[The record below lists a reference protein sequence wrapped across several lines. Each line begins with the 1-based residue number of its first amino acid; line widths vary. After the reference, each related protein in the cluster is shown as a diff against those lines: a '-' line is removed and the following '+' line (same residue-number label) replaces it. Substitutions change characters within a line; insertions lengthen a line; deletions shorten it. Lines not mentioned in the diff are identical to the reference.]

1 MSEKRATR
9 RIAYGRVTLE
19 YVDGVAYRIEHPLED
34 AIRDGILA
42 EQRGPGAGERVHVTS
57 ARPPTTIDHVSKVL
71 DARGHAVMDY
81 LTAGTFLALGL
92 VFRRRH
98 GRASALAFV
107 HGASVLA
114 ASLMTDYPGG
124 VWRRFSFRT
133 HRTLDIMQAGL
144 VALGPAALGFAADAE
159 ARAFH
164 GQALLEAGV
173 IAATD
178 WTAA

>member
-1 MSEKRATR
+1 METR

-34 AIRDGILA
+34 AIRGGTLA
-42 EQRGPGAGERVHVTS
+42 EQRSPGAGERVHVTS
-57 ARPPTTIDHVSKVL
+57 ARQPTRIDRVPKVL

-81 LTAGTFLALGL
+81 LTAGTFLSLGL

-98 GRASALAFV
+98 RRASALAFV

-133 HRTLDIMQAGL
+133 HRTLDIMQASL
-144 VALGPAALGFAADAE
+144 VALGPAVLGFAADAE
-159 ARAFH
+159 AQAFH

-178 WTAA
+178 WNAA

>member
-1 MSEKRATR
+1 MGAEMTTR

-19 YVDGVAYRIEHPLED
+19 YVDGVAYRIEQPPGD
-34 AIRDGILA
+34 GIRDCILA
-42 EQRGPGAGERVHVTS
+42 ERRGHGAEEGVHMTTD
-57 ARPPTTIDHVSKVL
+57 RQTTTIDHVPKVL

-81 LTAGTFLALGL
+81 QTAGAFLALGM
-92 VFRRRH
+92 VFRHRH
-98 GRASALAFV
+98 RRASGLAFV

-144 VALGPAALGFAADAE
+144 IALGPAVLGFAADPE
-159 ARAFH
+159 AQAFH
-164 GQALLEAGV
+164 GQALFEAGV

-178 WTAA
+178 WTTP